1 MQTADVRAKSE
12 RLLGS
17 EKKKPGCMFFPLCCI
32 TTFYPSSFFLQK
44 NNIHDGAVHSHSL
57 QLIHSTRPSDL
68 REEIKM
74 FQTVTEPVGDRS
86 NLIIRLH
93 PVWAAADSFY
103 GALGRIHSCCWK
115 YRTTLQVG
123 SFVLKW
129 ESIFQAEDGLHKILA
144 TSGSEI
150 WNAHAVQMIP

>member
-17 EKKKPGCMFFPLCCI
+17 EKKNQAACFS
-32 TTFYPSSFFLQK
+32 PSVASQPFIHLLFFLQK

-115 YRTTLQVG
+115 YRKTLQVG
-123 SFVLKW
+123 SFVLK
-129 ESIFQAEDGLHKILA
+129 
-144 TSGSEI
+144 
-150 WNAHAVQMIP
+150 